1 MARVSRITA
10 ALVLVLTLTPTAF
23 AHHVMG
29 GTVPNTAWQGLLS
42 GLGHPIIGIDH
53 LAFVLGVGLLA
64 HLMGRVVLLPLL
76 FVAGTLSGCVLHLW
90 SYDLPAPELVIALTV
105 AMAAGLVAIRAKLP
119 VGALA
124 ALLMVAGV
132 FHGYAYG
139 ESIVGAET
147 GPLSA
152 YMAGFGVI
160 QSCIAVGSAL
170 ALRAVVGR
178 QYLGEAMAMRLA
190 GGGLALVATVAL
202 ATAALAG

>member
-64 HLMGRVVLLPLL
+64 HLMGRVALLPLL